1 MKKSDVLG
9 TPRNVQEQWR
19 SFVDN
24 LSGTLPRRHT
34 DKRIR
39 HEYKYLINRC
49 DFERYRT
56 ACARTMELDEHAG
69 KDGAYFINSLYLD
82 TPWLKDYYDK
92 DGGALVR
99 KKMRIRNYGYDL
111 DWANLEMKRKN
122 DIWEYK
128 EDVRLTKE
136 QVFRISGGDFSP
148 LLQIGTETAK
158 QFYVILS
165 EGLYRPSCIVEYDR
179 VAFLLP
185 FEEVRITF
193 DLNVRYSQSNF
204 DLFAPKVL
212 TPLFPDGAV
221 VMEIKYNEFLP
232 SWAKRLMGEVRR
244 TTESVS
250 KYCFSKMSYL

>member
-9 TPRNVQEQWR
+9 TPQNVPTQLQ

-24 LSGTLPRRHT
+24 LFGTLPRRHT
-34 DKRIR
+34 EKRIR

-49 DFERYRT
+49 DFERYRA
-56 ACARTMELDEHAG
+56 ACARAMQLDEHAG
-69 KDGAYFINSLYLD
+69 QDGAYFINSLYLD
-82 TPWLKDYYDK
+82 TPWLKDFNDK
-92 DGGALVR
+92 DAGALMR

-111 DWANLEMKRKN
+111 NWANLEMKYKN

-128 EDVRLTKE
+128 ENVRLTKD
-136 QVFRISGGDFSP
+136 QVFHITNGDFSP

-158 QFYVILS
+158 KFYITLS
-165 EGLYRPSCIVEYDR
+165 EGLYRPSCIVEYNR
-179 VAFLLP
+179 IAYLLP

-193 DLNVRYSQSNF
+193 DLDVRSSQSHF

-232 SWAKRLMGEVRR
+232 SWAKRMMGEVRR
-244 TTESVS
+244 NTESVS
-250 KYCFSKMSYL
+250 KYCFSKMLYL